1 MVQKHLFECVGVLK
15 FYSIKQ
21 RILHI
26 LNDVIYTLKLLSFSI
41 DHYWQDVNQVLI
53 FFFQSN
59 GIFFA
64 QTSSFLTWNFCVDSE
79 FWGS

>member
-59 GIFFA
+59 SIFFA
-64 QTSSFLTWNFCVDSE
+64 QTSSFLTWIFCVDFE